1 MDCSQSSIF
10 PEDGPDR
17 GLCVMGCILHECQNY
32 LGGYNP
38 RGPLPPY
45 IWKSRWSPLT
55 IRRAISRRSHEKIGD
70 CEQSS
75 VSICF
80 SILLNWINHVSHS
93 DLTERVD
100 KLTSSFSATKL
111 FEISYWFGEIV
122 CLPAQSVCNNFIRR
136 STKGFSLF
144 CLPWD
149 KRFPFFI
156 SPNELN
162 DTTDNSISK
171 GHRGHIV

>member
-1 MDCSQSSIF
+1 MTIYLRKKKSYNTLCPANSYNAHLGRTRLKIKTKAIYDVKVKISPPWKTLATYFSSCRAWDHVNETSPRCSIDCSQSSIF

-45 IWKSRWSPLT
+45 IWKSRWPPLT
-55 IRRAISRRSHEKIGD
+55 VRRAISRRSHEKIGD

-80 SILLNWINHVSHS
+80 SILLH
-93 DLTERVD
+93 
-100 KLTSSFSATKL
+100 
-111 FEISYWFGEIV
+111 
-122 CLPAQSVCNNFIRR
+122 
-136 STKGFSLF
+136 
-144 CLPWD
+144 
-149 KRFPFFI
+149 
-156 SPNELN
+156 
-162 DTTDNSISK
+162 
-171 GHRGHIV
+171 